1 MDWTKA
7 MEYAKEYAE
16 KLRTEK
22 GDPKQRLAY
31 YYYGLICL
39 SNRDD
44 TKEDAETALEIQYM
58 QKAISALGYSDLK
71 KYASDFKERI
81 FLEPDVENLET
92 ADKFLAEAE
101 RLAQICKHSM
111 ATYHFLIIVQQGEH
125 EFVKNAFI
133 EQIEMLKAKKQVGYR
148 ILLHVFDGKDKIGL
162 LSLDGTYGE
171 LTIGRKKDCDIIL
184 DFPDV
189 SRKHACFRLTDSEC
203 AGLSDSGSKFGTF
216 INEKKIDSKNGY
228 ARVYDGDCLRFA
240 EDTKIYIQILEL
252 SKVSNKKC
260 ELCGKSFVTSNQDD
274 EFCVDCRKE
283 LSEEMRIM
291 PERELEYESTIKN
304 IFFAMRN
311 AAAEAIRAQIEW
323 YGDGKKK
330 VLWNPEQQIKRKAD
344 MHDLGEL
351 LEDPK
356 FFDEDVDFPKEEPP
370 KPVFMQGDIIPG
382 YRLVK
387 KLGEGGMGIVYLA
400 EERASKKLFGV
411 KMVRKELLTKSQ
423 FVDKFVRESKLHMQY
438 DHRNVAKIYDVGEYN
453 GAPYILMEYYSNG
466 TLSQYYEKIK
476 NSPLKYELTR
486 QLFIQI
492 LTGLDYL
499 HHAEVKVKLQ
509 DGSEKTFHGIVHR
522 DLKPDNIFVSY
533 DSSGNVV
540 LKIADFGM
548 AKSFEAAGLSGNTIT
563 GSWGGTMAF
572 MPRQQIIDFKYCKP
586 DVDIWAAAASIY
598 YMMTKY
604 PPKKLKLG
612 VQAAA
617 AIVNGS
623 AIPIRNRDRKI
634 PKEFAEIIDRAL
646 VDEELY
652 YKNASDLIR
661 DLEKIRC

>member
-1 MDWTKA
+1 M
-7 MEYAKEYAE
+7 
-16 KLRTEK
+16 
-22 GDPKQRLAY
+22 
-31 YYYGLICL
+31 
-39 SNRDD
+39 
-44 TKEDAETALEIQYM
+44 
-58 QKAISALGYSDLK
+58 
-71 KYASDFKERI
+71 
-81 FLEPDVENLET
+81 
-92 ADKFLAEAE
+92 
-101 RLAQICKHSM
+101 
-111 ATYHFLIIVQQGEH
+111 
-125 EFVKNAFI
+125 
-133 EQIEMLKAKKQVGYR
+133 
-148 ILLHVFDGKDKIGL
+148 
-162 LSLDGTYGE
+162 
-171 LTIGRKKDCDIIL
+171 
-184 DFPDV
+184 
-189 SRKHACFRLTDSEC
+189 
-203 AGLSDSGSKFGTF
+203 
-216 INEKKIDSKNGY
+216 
-228 ARVYDGDCLRFA
+228 YDGDCLRFA

-283 LSEEMRIM
+283 LSEEMHIM
-291 PERELEYESTIKN
+291 PERELEYESIVEN
-304 IFFAMRN
+304 VFS
-311 AAAEAIRAQIEW
+311 Q
-323 YGDGKKK
+323 
-330 VLWNPEQQIKRKAD
+330 
-344 MHDLGEL
+344 
-351 LEDPK
+351 
-356 FFDEDVDFPKEEPP
+356 EEPP

-598 YMMTKY
+598 YMMTKC